1 MAELALDVAI
11 EKPGFSLQASGNIAL
26 DRITA
31 LFGASGSG
39 KTTLLR
45 IIAGLEPA
53 ARGKVVFDGQVWQDE
68 RDGAPARGWKAPATS
83 GTTSSGQ
90 RGPSDERETSS
101 SGSFRKS
108 RKRRFLPP
116 HERAVGFVFQ
126 DTRLFTHLSVEGN
139 LRFALRHGRSGAGN
153 VGSGSRDVR
162 SGTRDAGSGA
172 LNVRSG
178 NRIRMSEVVAA
189 LDLERLLARRPASL
203 SGGERQRVAIGR
215 ALLANPQVLLM
226 DEPLSSLD
234 TPRKREIV
242 SYIEALPER
251 FAIPV
256 LYVTHDIDEVARL
269 SNRML
274 LLSAGRIAAQGSVSE
289 ILGRID
295 LWPSMERLEAGSVI
309 EARVERHEAGMTHLA
324 FETGTLQVPAVDAVP
339 GKVLRLRVH
348 ARDVA
353 VATERPQH
361 LSIRNILP
369 ATIEKIDLDATVH
382 AELLL
387 GVGAQTLRA
396 RITRNALED
405 LGLAEGQQVHAL
417 IKSVL
422 FEGRL

>member
-1 MAELALDVAI
+1 MSELVVDVVI
-11 EKPGFSLQASGNIAL
+11 EKPGFSLQVDERIKL
-26 DRITA
+26 DAITA

-53 ARGKVVFDGQVWQDE
+53 AHGKVVFDGQVWQEDQSWTPAHE
-68 RDGAPARGWKAPATS
+68 RSTA
-83 GTTSSGQ
+83 
-90 RGPSDERETSS
+90 S
-101 SGSFRKS
+101 SGSLRTT
-108 RKRRFLPP
+108 RKRRFLPA

-139 LRFALRHGRSGAGN
+139 LRFALRHGRFATRFGT
-153 VGSGSRDVR
+153 GSGI
-162 SGTRDAGSGA
+162 G
-172 LNVRSG
+172 
-178 NRIRMSEVVAA
+178 MSEVVAA
-189 LDLERLLARRPASL
+189 LELESLLARRPASL

-215 ALLANPQVLLM
+215 ALLANPRVLLM

-234 TPRKREIV
+234 TARKREIV

-251 FAIPV
+251 FSIPV

-274 LLSAGRIAAQGSVSE
+274 LLSAGRIAAQGGISE
-289 ILGRID
+289 ILDRID
-295 LWPSMERLEAGSVI
+295 LWPSLERLGADSVI
-309 EARVERHEAGMTHLA
+309 EARVERHENDMTHLA
-324 FETGTLQVPAVDAVP
+324 FETGTLQIPAVDAVP
-339 GKVLRLRVH
+339 GKILRLRVH

-353 VATERPQH
+353 VATEYPQH

-405 LGLAEGQQVHAL
+405 LRLAEGQQVHAL

>member
-68 RDGAPARGWKAPATS
+68 RDGAPARRWKAPATS
-83 GTTSSGQ
+83 GPTRSGQ
-90 RGPSDERETSS
+90 REPSDERETSS
-101 SGSFRKS
+101 SGSFRKF

-139 LRFALRHGRSGAGN
+139 LRFALRHGRSGADN
-153 VGSGSRDVR
+153 VRPGTRSAR
-162 SGTRDAGSGA
+162 SGVPNVSTATRIG
-172 LNVRSG
+172 
-178 NRIRMSEVVAA
+178 MSEVVAA

-339 GKVLRLRVH
+339 GKILRLRVH

>member
-1 MAELALDVAI
+1 MAELVLDVAI
-11 EKPGFSLQASGNIAL
+11 EKPGFSLRASENIAL

-45 IIAGLEPA
+45 IIAGLEPE
-53 ARGKVVFDGQVWQDE
+53 ARGKVIFDGEVWQEDGDRTSARE
-68 RDGAPARGWKAPATS
+68 RSIASAAALRS
-83 GTTSSGQ
+83 I
-90 RGPSDERETSS
+90 
-101 SGSFRKS
+101 

-139 LRFALRHGRSGAGN
+139 LRFALRHGRWGADN
-153 VGSGSRDVR
+153 VR
-162 SGTRDAGSGA
+162 SGTRDVGSGSPNA
-172 LNVRSG
+172 RTG
-178 NRIRMSEVVAA
+178 TRIGMSEVVAA
-189 LDLERLLARRPASL
+189 LDLERLLARRTASL

-215 ALLANPQVLLM
+215 ALLANPRVLLM

-251 FAIPV
+251 FSIPV

-295 LWPSMERLEAGSVI
+295 LWPSLERLEAGSVI
-309 EARVERHEAGMTHLA
+309 EARVERHEDGMTHLA

>member
-1 MAELALDVAI
+1 MAELVLDVAI
-11 EKPGFSLQASGNIAL
+11 EKPGFSLQASETIAL

-45 IIAGLEPA
+45 IVAGLEPA

-68 RDGAPARGWKAPATS
+68 RDGAPARGWKAPAAS
-83 GTTSSGQ
+83 GPTSSGQ
-90 RGPSDERETSS
+90 RGPSDERETASY
-101 SGSFRKS
+101 GSFRKF
-108 RKRRFLPP
+108 RGRRFLPP

-153 VGSGSRDVR
+153 VGSG
-162 SGTRDAGSGA
+162 
-172 LNVRSG
+172 

-215 ALLANPQVLLM
+215 ALLANPQLLLM

-251 FAIPV
+251 FAIPL

-369 ATIEKIDLDATVH
+369 ATIRKIDLDATVH
-382 AELLL
+382 ADLLL

>member
-1 MAELALDVAI
+1 MAELVLDVAI

-53 ARGKVVFDGQVWQDE
+53 ARGKVVFDGQVWQEDGGGTSAHE
-68 RDGAPARGWKAPATS
+68 RSTAPA
-83 GTTSSGQ
+83 
-90 RGPSDERETSS
+90 
-101 SGSFRKS
+101 GSLRIA
-108 RKRRFLPP
+108 RKRRFLPA

-139 LRFALRHGRSGAGN
+139 LRFALRHGRWGAGSVRFGTRN
-153 VGSGSRDVR
+153 VGSGAPNAKT
-162 SGTRDAGSGA
+162 GTRIG
-172 LNVRSG
+172 
-178 NRIRMSEVVAA
+178 MSEVVAA
-189 LDLERLLARRPASL
+189 LDLEGLLARRPSSL

-274 LLSAGRIAAQGSVSE
+274 LLSAGRIAAQGGVSE

-309 EARVERHEAGMTHLA
+309 EARVERHENGMTHLA
-324 FETGTLQVPAVDAVP
+324 FETGTLQVPAVDAAP

>member
-1 MAELALDVAI
+1 MSELVVDVAI
-11 EKPGFSLQASGNIAL
+11 EKPGFSLQVDESIAL

-45 IIAGLEPA
+45 IIAGLEPT
-53 ARGKVVFDGQVWQDE
+53 ARGKVVFDGQVWQEDRGRTPAHE
-68 RDGAPARGWKAPATS
+68 RSTA
-83 GTTSSGQ
+83 
-90 RGPSDERETSS
+90 S
-101 SGSFRKS
+101 SGSLRTA
-108 RKRRFLPP
+108 RKRRFLPA

-139 LRFALRHGRSGAGN
+139 LRFALRHGRFAAGFGT
-153 VGSGSRDVR
+153 GSGI
-162 SGTRDAGSGA
+162 G
-172 LNVRSG
+172 
-178 NRIRMSEVVAA
+178 MSEVVAA
-189 LDLERLLARRPASL
+189 LELESLLARRPASL

-215 ALLANPQVLLM
+215 ALLANPRVLLM

-234 TPRKREIV
+234 TARKREIV

-274 LLSAGRIAAQGSVSE
+274 LLSAGRIAAQGGVGE

-295 LWPSMERLEAGSVI
+295 LWPSLERLEAGSVI
-309 EARVERHEAGMTHLA
+309 EARVQRHDNGMTHLA
-324 FETGTLQVPAVDAVP
+324 FETGTLQIPAVDAVP

-353 VATERPQH
+353 VATEYPQH

-382 AELLL
+382 ADLLL

-405 LGLAEGQQVHAL
+405 LGLTEGQQVHAL

>member
-1 MAELALDVAI
+1 MSPS
-11 EKPGFSLQASGNIAL
+11 KSRASRCRSARASI
-26 DRITA
+26 
-31 LFGASGSG
+31 FGASGAG

-53 ARGKVVFDGQVWQDE
+53 ARGKVVFDGQVWQEDRDWTPAHE
-68 RDGAPARGWKAPATS
+68 RSTA
-83 GTTSSGQ
+83 SSESL
-90 RGPSDERETSS
+90 RTA
-101 SGSFRKS
+101 
-108 RKRRFLPP
+108 RKRRFLPA

-139 LRFALRHGRSGAGN
+139 LRFALRHGRFASGFGTGTGTGT
-153 VGSGSRDVR
+153 GSGI
-162 SGTRDAGSGA
+162 G
-172 LNVRSG
+172 
-178 NRIRMSEVVAA
+178 MSEVVAA
-189 LDLERLLARRPASL
+189 LELENLLARRPASL

-215 ALLANPQVLLM
+215 ALLANPRVLLM

-234 TPRKREIV
+234 TARKREIV
-242 SYIEALPER
+242 SYIEALPAR

-274 LLSAGRIAAQGSVSE
+274 LLSAGRIAAQGGVGE

-295 LWPSMERLEAGSVI
+295 LWPSLERLEAGSVI
-309 EARVERHEAGMTHLA
+309 EARVERHENGMTHLA

-339 GKVLRLRVH
+339 GKALRLRVH

-353 VATERPQH
+353 VATERPRQ

-387 GVGAQTLRA
+387 GIGAQTLRA

>member
-1 MAELALDVAI
+1 MSELVLDVAI
-11 EKPGFSLQASGNIAL
+11 EKPGFSLQVGESIKL
-26 DRITA
+26 DAITA

-53 ARGKVVFDGQVWQDE
+53 ARGKVVFDGQVWQEDPSWTPAHE
-68 RDGAPARGWKAPATS
+68 RSTA
-83 GTTSSGQ
+83 
-90 RGPSDERETSS
+90 S
-101 SGSFRKS
+101 SGSLRTA
-108 RKRRFLPP
+108 RKRRFLPA

-139 LRFALRHGRSGAGN
+139 LRFALRHGRFATSLGT
-153 VGSGSRDVR
+153 GSGI
-162 SGTRDAGSGA
+162 G
-172 LNVRSG
+172 
-178 NRIRMSEVVAA
+178 MSEVVAA
-189 LDLERLLARRPASL
+189 LELESLLARRPASL

-215 ALLANPQVLLM
+215 ALLANPRILLM

-234 TPRKREIV
+234 TARKREIV

-251 FAIPV
+251 FSIPV

-274 LLSAGRIAAQGSVSE
+274 LLSAGRIAAQGGVSE
-289 ILGRID
+289 ILGRMD
-295 LWPSMERLEAGSVI
+295 LWPSLERLEAGSVI
-309 EARVERHEAGMTHLA
+309 EARVERHENGMTHLA

-353 VATERPQH
+353 VATERPRH

>member
-1 MAELALDVAI
+1 MAELVLDVAI
-11 EKPGFSLQASGNIAL
+11 EKPGFSLEVRESIAL
-26 DRITA
+26 DQITA

-45 IIAGLEPA
+45 IAAGLESA

-68 RDGAPARGWKAPATS
+68 RRFVPA
-83 GTTSSGQ
+83 
-90 RGPSDERETSS
+90 
-101 SGSFRKS
+101 
-108 RKRRFLPP
+108 

-139 LRFALRHGRSGAGN
+139 LRFALRHGRLGAGI
-153 VGSGSRDVR
+153 G
-162 SGTRDAGSGA
+162 
-172 LNVRSG
+172 
-178 NRIRMSEVVAA
+178 MSEVVAA
-189 LDLERLLARRPASL
+189 LDLESLLARRTAAL

-215 ALLANPQVLLM
+215 ALLANPRVLLM

-269 SNRML
+269 SDRML

-295 LWPSMERLEAGSVI
+295 LWPSTGRLEAGAVI
-309 EARVERHEAGMTHLA
+309 EARVERHETGMTHLA
-324 FETGTLQVPAVDAVP
+324 FETGTLQIPAVDAVP

-361 LSIRNILP
+361 LSIRNVLP
-369 ATIEKIDLDATVH
+369 ATIEKIDVDATVH

-387 GVGAQTLRA
+387 GVGEQTLRA

>member
-1 MAELALDVAI
+1 MSELVLDVAI
-11 EKPGFSLQASGNIAL
+11 EKPGFSLQVSESVAL

-68 RDGAPARGWKAPATS
+68 R
-83 GTTSSGQ
+83 
-90 RGPSDERETSS
+90 
-101 SGSFRKS
+101 
-108 RKRRFLPP
+108 RFLPA

-126 DTRLFTHLSVEGN
+126 DTRLFAHLSVEGN
-139 LRFALRHGRSGAGN
+139 LRFALRHGRFATG
-153 VGSGSRDVR
+153 VGT
-162 SGTRDAGSGA
+162 GTGIS
-172 LNVRSG
+172 
-178 NRIRMSEVVAA
+178 ISEVVAA
-189 LDLERLLARRPASL
+189 LDLERLLARRTASL

-215 ALLANPQVLLM
+215 ALLANPRVLLM

-234 TPRKREIV
+234 MARKREIV

-274 LLSAGRIAAQGSVSE
+274 LLSAGRIAAQGSVGE

-295 LWPSMERLEAGSVI
+295 LWPSLERLEAGSVI
-309 EARVERHEAGMTHLA
+309 EARVERHEDGMTHLA
-324 FETGTLQVPAVDAVP
+324 FETGTLQIPAVDAVP

-353 VATERPQH
+353 VATEHPRQ
-361 LSIRNILP
+361 LSIRNVLP

-382 AELLL
+382 ADLLL

-396 RITRNALED
+396 RITRNALKD
-405 LGLAEGQQVHAL
+405 LALAEGQHVHAL

>member
-1 MAELALDVAI
+1 MAELVLDVAI
-11 EKPGFSLQASGNIAL
+11 AKPGFSLQASETIAL

-45 IIAGLEPA
+45 IVAGLEPA

-68 RDGAPARGWKAPATS
+68 RDGAPAAS
-83 GTTSSGQ
+83 GPTSSGQ
-90 RGPSDERETSS
+90 RGPSDERETASY
-101 SGSFRKS
+101 GSFRKF
-108 RKRRFLPP
+108 RRRRFLPP

-139 LRFALRHGRSGAGN
+139 LRFALRHGRSGVGN
-153 VGSGSRDVR
+153 VG
-162 SGTRDAGSGA
+162 
-172 LNVRSG
+172 SG

-215 ALLANPQVLLM
+215 ALLANPQLLLM

-251 FAIPV
+251 FAIPL

-369 ATIEKIDLDATVH
+369 ATIEKIDLDATIH

>member
-1 MAELALDVAI
+1 MAELVLDVAI
-11 EKPGFSLQASGNIAL
+11 EKPGFSLQASKSIAL

-45 IIAGLEPA
+45 IIAGLEPE
-53 ARGKVVFDGQVWQDE
+53 ARGKIVFDGEVWQDDADRRRARE
-68 RDGAPARGWKAPATS
+68 RSTASAAALRS
-83 GTTSSGQ
+83 V
-90 RGPSDERETSS
+90 
-101 SGSFRKS
+101 
-108 RKRRFLPP
+108 RKRQFLPP

-139 LRFALRHGRSGAGN
+139 LRFALRHGRS
-153 VGSGSRDVR
+153 DVR
-162 SGTRDAGSGA
+162 NGMSRARVS
-172 LNVRSG
+172 
-178 NRIRMSEVVAA
+178 MSEVVAA
-189 LDLERLLARRPASL
+189 LDLEGLLARRTASL

-215 ALLANPQVLLM
+215 ALLANPRVLLM

-234 TPRKREIV
+234 TPRKREVV

-251 FAIPV
+251 FSIPV

-295 LWPSMERLEAGSVI
+295 LWPSLERLEAGSVI
-309 EARVERHEAGMTHLA
+309 EARVERHEDGMTHLA
-324 FETGTLQVPAVDAVP
+324 FEMGTLQVPAVDAVP

-353 VATERPQH
+353 VATEHPQH

>member
-1 MAELALDVAI
+1 MSELVLDVAI
-11 EKPGFSLQASGNIAL
+11 EKPGFSLQVGESIKL
-26 DRITA
+26 DGITA

-53 ARGKVVFDGQVWQDE
+53 ARGKVVFDGQVWQEDRSWTPAHE
-68 RDGAPARGWKAPATS
+68 RSTA
-83 GTTSSGQ
+83 
-90 RGPSDERETSS
+90 S
-101 SGSFRKS
+101 SGSLRTA
-108 RKRRFLPP
+108 RKRRFLPA

-139 LRFALRHGRSGAGN
+139 LRFALRHGRFATGLGTGT
-153 VGSGSRDVR
+153 GSGRGTGTG
-162 SGTRDAGSGA
+162 SGTGSGI
-172 LNVRSG
+172 G
-178 NRIRMSEVVAA
+178 MSEVVAA
-189 LDLERLLARRPASL
+189 LELESLLARRPASL

-215 ALLANPQVLLM
+215 ALLANPRVLLM

-234 TPRKREIV
+234 TARKREIV

-251 FAIPV
+251 FSIPV

-274 LLSAGRIAAQGSVSE
+274 LLSAGRIAAQGGVSE
-289 ILGRID
+289 ILDRID
-295 LWPSMERLEAGSVI
+295 LWPSLERIEAGSVI
-309 EARVERHEAGMTHLA
+309 EARVERHENDMTHLA
-324 FETGTLQVPAVDAVP
+324 FEAGTLQIPAVDAVP
-339 GKVLRLRVH
+339 GKILRLRVH

-353 VATERPQH
+353 VATEYPQH